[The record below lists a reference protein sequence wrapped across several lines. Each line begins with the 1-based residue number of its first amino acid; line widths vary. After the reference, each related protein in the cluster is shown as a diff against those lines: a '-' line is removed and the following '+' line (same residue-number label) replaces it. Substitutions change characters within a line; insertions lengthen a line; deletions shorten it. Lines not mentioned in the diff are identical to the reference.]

1 MNNKWAAVKS
11 YNKKCFHE
19 FLTARKP
26 CVGLQASQTPC
37 GVTCISSAMFKK
49 CRRLLQ
55 SWPYSLGSK
64 SKRSEFYIFL
74 QKAEIFFVCFG
85 ADEDH
90 CIKNKE
96 RETLEVK
103 NVFIIAIPVF
113 RSLSIERKSAS
124 AGNRTRVNCLEGSYA
139 HHYTTDAI
147 HEGKS
152 KSSQYMIIN
161 FVHVP
166 VYVAGK

>member
-1 MNNKWAAVKS
+1 MNKREFFYNKWAAVKS

-19 FLTARKP
+19 FLTARKRG
-26 CVGLQASQTPC
+26 VGLQASQTPC
-37 GVTCISSAMFKK
+37 GVTCIFRQCLK

-74 QKAEIFFVCFG
+74 QKAEIFFVCCG

-139 HHYTTDAI
+139 HHYTTDAV
-147 HEGKS
+147 HESKF
-152 KSSQYMIIN
+152 KSSE
-161 FVHVP
+161 
-166 VYVAGK
+166 

>member
-1 MNNKWAAVKS
+1 M
-11 YNKKCFHE
+11 FP
-19 FLTARKP
+19 R
-26 CVGLQASQTPC
+26 
-37 GVTCISSAMFKK
+37 ISHSTKTRRGFAGITNALWCNMHFSAMFKK

-74 QKAEIFFVCFG
+74 QKAEIFFVCCG

-139 HHYTTDAI
+139 HHYTTDAV
-147 HEGKS
+147 HGGKLNPHTTS
-152 KSSQYMIIN
+152 PSTLSTYQLT
-161 FVHVP
+161 
-166 VYVAGK
+166 